1 MTNSKP
7 KALQPGDQIRIVT
20 PASPLTQERI
30 QKGVNL
36 LESEGYKVTLSPNVF
51 ASDAYLAGD
60 DKWRAKDLMEAF
72 GDPDVAM
79 VYCSRGG
86 YGCARL
92 LPFLDFDKMAASRK
106 LFAGFSDV
114 TTLHI
119 ALNRRGLPTLHAPM
133 PITLN
138 TGREAWVYESLK
150 CALKGDPQTPKSASR
165 GQTVFGGK
173 AEGVVVG
180 GCLCLLCDSIG
191 TKEPF
196 ATDGRILIIEDV
208 DEAPHRVDA
217 MLTHLLNAGLAQKC
231 AGIVIGEMTRTDE
244 KQDEGIGGKPW
255 REIVRDRFGNL
266 GIPLITDYPFGHA
279 ANMLTLGLGVRA
291 HLDADAGTLT
301 YLESVCE

>member
-1 MTNSKP
+1 MIKKP

-30 QKGVNL
+30 QKGIAL
-36 LESEGYKVTLSPNVF
+36 LEGEGYKVALSENIF
-51 ASDAYLAGD
+51 ASDAYLAGGD
-60 DKWRAKDLMEAF
+60 ITRAKDLMEAF
-72 GDPDVAM
+72 EDPEVAM

-92 LPFLDFDKMAASRK
+92 LPHLDFDKMASSGK

-114 TTLHI
+114 TTLHL

-138 TGREAWVYESLK
+138 TDREPWVYESLK
-150 CALKGDPQTPKSASR
+150 NALKGDGQTPPDAPK
-165 GQTVFGGK
+165 GKMVTGGS

-191 TKEPF
+191 TAEALETQGK
-196 ATDGRILIIEDV
+196 ILIIEDV

-217 MLTHLLNAGLAQKC
+217 MMTHLLNCGLAQEC
-231 AGIVIGEMTRTDE
+231 AGIVIGEMTRSDD
-244 KQDEGIGGKPW
+244 KPDDGIGGKPW
-255 REIVRDRFGNL
+255 REIVNDRLGDL
-266 GIPLITDYPFGHA
+266 GIPLMIDYPFGHA

-291 HLDADAGTLT
+291 RLDAEAGTLT
-301 YLESVCE
+301 YLESVCK